1 MTTEVTAP
9 AKRQVPWGNGTEP
22 ARSGLRY
29 LPDTDIY
36 ETDDHMVLV
45 ADMPGV
51 VPDDVD
57 ITLERRVLTIR
68 GRIATPVHEGYR
80 RFRTE
85 YGEGDFERAF
95 TLSQEIDRDRIE
107 ADYRNGVLMVKLPK
121 AESAKTKK
129 IEVKAA

>member
-1 MTTEVTAP
+1 M
-9 AKRQVPWGNGTEP
+9 GNGTEP
-22 ARSGLRY
+22 AHSAQRY

-51 VPDDVD
+51 RPDDVD

-68 GRIATPVHEGYR
+68 GRVAAPVHDGYR
-80 RFRTE
+80 RFHIE

-107 ADYRNGVLMVKLPK
+107 ADYTNGVLTVKLPK
-121 AESAKTKK
+121 TESAKTRK
-129 IEVKAA
+129 IEVKVA